1 MVARYS
7 VMISKIKDFFA
18 KNVLEPEDAAV
29 KTEQLAAAALLVEVM
44 VIDGNLD
51 EQELTSISQTLCQI
65 LALSSEQVDELIRLS
80 RDEVAEATSLYQFTR
95 EINTHF
101 DAEQKMNLLT
111 AMWRVAF
118 ADGYLDKHEE
128 SIIRRVADLLH
139 ILHSD
144 YIRCKL
150 AARDHN

>member
-1 MVARYS
+1 
-7 VMISKIKDFFA
+7 MISKIKGFFA

-44 VIDGNLD
+44 VIDGNL
-51 EQELTSISQTLCQI
+51 EQQELTSISQTLCQI

-101 DAEQKMNLLT
+101 NAEQKMNLLT

-150 AARDHN
+150 AARDNN

>member
-1 MVARYS
+1 
-7 VMISKIKDFFA
+7 MISKIKGFFA
-18 KNVLEPEDAAV
+18 KNVLEPEDAGV

-51 EQELTSISQTLCQI
+51 EQELASISQTLCQI

-150 AARDHN
+150 AARDHH

>member
-1 MVARYS
+1 
-7 VMISKIKDFFA
+7 MIDRIKNFFS
-18 KNVLEPEDAAV
+18 KNVLEPEDQGV

-44 VIDGNLD
+44 VIDGDLD
-51 EQELTSISQTLCQI
+51 EQELASISQTLCQI
-65 LALSSEQVDELIRLS
+65 LSLSSEQVDELISLS

-101 DAEQKMNLLT
+101 STEQKMNLLT

-118 ADGYLDKHEE
+118 ADGHLDKHEE
-128 SIIRRVADLLH
+128 GIIRRVADLLH

-150 AARDHN
+150 AARDQS